1 MTSLSGINHKE
12 NGIVVCPFMYL
23 LDRPADLTVVAV
35 VPNKVAYTITH
46 IDNMVKA
53 AMAYE

>member
-1 MTSLSGINHKE
+1 VINHKE
-12 NGIVVCPFMYL
+12 IGIGVCPFMYL

-35 VPNKVAYTITH
+35 IPNKVAYTITH
-46 IDNMVKA
+46 IDNMVKT